1 MRLVL
6 RTDPEAL
13 TAYQAAKERARELA
27 DEVRAAPGV
36 KCAPAE
42 WYVAVSDMYA
52 KRSLVPWWRW

>member
-1 MRLVL
+1 MRVVL
-6 RTDPEAL
+6 RTDPAALAEYREAK
-13 TAYQAAKERARELA
+13 ARARKLS